1 MINRLKNNMMRWAKG
16 QMLKRMH
23 RMITCREFEDFV
35 QQYLDGELPS
45 PQLAIFELHLRICRE
60 CRDYLAAYR
69 RSLEI
74 GRAASK
80 TDDETLPEDVPEDL
94 IKAILEARKLS

>member
-1 MINRLKNNMMRWAKG
+1 MINRLKTRMMRWAKG

-35 QQYLDGELPS
+35 QQYLDEELPS
-45 PQLAIFELHLRICRE
+45 PQLAMFELHLRICRE

-74 GRAASK
+74 GRAVFKA
-80 TDDETLPEDVPEDL
+80 DDESLPEDVPEDL
-94 IKAILEARKLS
+94 IKAILEAREL

>member
-1 MINRLKNNMMRWAKG
+1 MINRLKTRMMRWAKG

-35 QQYLDGELPS
+35 QQYLDDELPS
-45 PQLAIFELHLRICRE
+45 PQLAMFELHLRLCRE

-74 GRAASK
+74 GRAAFK
-80 TDDETLPEDVPEDL
+80 ADDESLPEDVPEDL
-94 IKAILEARKLS
+94 IKAILESREL

>member
-1 MINRLKNNMMRWAKG
+1 MINRLKTRMMRWAKG

-35 QQYLDGELPS
+35 QQYLDDELPS
-45 PQLAIFELHLRICRE
+45 PQLAMFELHLHICRE

-74 GRAASK
+74 GRAAFK
-80 TDDETLPEDVPEDL
+80 ADDESLPEDVPEDL
-94 IKAILEARKLS
+94 IKAILESREL